1 MSQCK
6 CIYLIKK
13 HRPPKSPSRWV
24 KPWDLING
32 ILNVVAGLSLLLD

>member
-1 MSQCK
+1 M
-6 CIYLIKK
+6 YLFNKK
-13 HRPPKSPSRWV
+13 NTDRQSRQADGL